1 MCKNIF
7 QNASFDTVQKNY
19 NDSYNNRFIAMKN
32 HKNYYS
38 KRIIVFLLYEYLSTV
53 FLISACFLMLR
64 LIHCFITPYYIVF
77 LTLLTAYYFGG
88 FLFLFRKYNSGP
100 NNDIIDSEIVF
111 SKKRTGLLGK
121 PYFFSRD
128 YLFCSIG
135 KCRIDRIKRVKIEQK
150 RLIPNPVLDIVF
162 RIVDFLSVTWK
173 ESNSPNSYILV
184 KVFEENEISGEYF
197 ERLIILND
205 VKKEYCDLI
214 NRLNDSVT
222 VDSLSMLY

>member
-7 QNASFDTVQKNY
+7 RNASFDTVQEIN
-19 NDSYNNRFIAMKN
+19 NDSNNNRFFAMKN
-32 HKNYYS
+32 HKKIFN

-53 FLISACFLMLR
+53 FLISACFLILR
-64 LIHCFITPYYIVF
+64 LIHCFVTPYYIVL

-88 FLFLFRKYNSGP
+88 FLFLFRKYNSGQ
-100 NNDIIDSEIVF
+100 NNDLIDSEIVF
-111 SKKRTGLLGK
+111 PKNRSGLLGE
-121 PYFFSRD
+121 PYYFTRD

-173 ESNSPNSYILV
+173 
-184 KVFEENEISGEYF
+184 
-197 ERLIILND
+197 
-205 VKKEYCDLI
+205 
-214 NRLNDSVT
+214 
-222 VDSLSMLY
+222 